1 MQAQTAELRGSI
13 DAIKQLVTTLEASQQ
28 AAGSAGAGAAAAA
41 DGLTVADL
49 RQELRSFAGT
59 LQE

>member
-13 DAIKQLVTTLEASQQ
+13 DAIKTLVATLEASHK
-28 AAGSAGAGAAAAA
+28 AAADSGAGASAAA

-49 RQELRSFAGT
+49 RQELRSFAST